1 MVWPSAFPFVYSN
14 LFSSLSV
21 SVLKFSQD
29 WRHVGDYGKNVTSF
43 FFPFMS
49 CFVVLRSASASLPSV
64 WESVYGLH
72 ESVYASA
79 CWILIAP
86 FDCGGLL
93 PQRPPTPAVVFLP
106 LPFPKTPISVLACL
120 LLQHLVHN
128 HPTSHFFFFPLWEEH
143 RTRVRRLPSSHLRG
157 LSHSQRETRPGVQT
171 HCQTHAQCLVSLLDL
186 HTSLSSS
193 LIHRHTAGLLES
205 LRWGSRGTPLS
216 LYRRFYWFLDLIPAA
231 RLFRDENTSTWTL
244 LDASQAPQTPLP
256 LSPFTPGL
264 KFLGAK
270 PDFSHR
276 AVLNSRNAP
285 LTGNFSRWYFLTL
298 IPDSSPFSRK

>member
-1 MVWPSAFPFVYSN
+1 
-14 LFSSLSV
+14 
-21 SVLKFSQD
+21 
-29 WRHVGDYGKNVTSF
+29 
-43 FFPFMS
+43 MS

-64 WESVYGLH
+64 WESCVWTPWECLC
-72 ESVYASA
+72 VCVLNPDRAV
-79 CWILIAP
+79 WLRRLVTTAP
-86 FDCGGLL
+86 THPRRGIFAPPL
-93 PQRPPTPAVVFLP
+93 PQNPHICSCVFAIAASCSQPP
-106 LPFPKTPISVLACL
+106 
-120 LLQHLVHN
+120 HL
-128 HPTSHFFFFPLWEEH
+128 SFFFFSFPLWEEH

-171 HCQTHAQCLVSLLDL
+171 HSQTHAQCLVSLLDL
-186 HTSLSSS
+186 HMSLSSS

-216 LYRRFYWFLDLIPAA
+216 LCRRFYWFLDLIPAA

-270 PDFSHR
+270 PDFSHKF
-276 AVLNSRNAP
+276 
-285 LTGNFSRWYFLTL
+285 T
-298 IPDSSPFSRK
+298 

>member
-1 MVWPSAFPFVYSN
+1 MLGIMA
-14 LFSSLSV
+14 
-21 SVLKFSQD
+21 KM
-29 WRHVGDYGKNVTSF
+29 RHLF
-43 FFPFMS
+43 FFFLS
-49 CFVVLRSASASLPSV
+49 CVA
-64 WESVYGLH
+64 
-72 ESVYASA
+72 
-79 CWILIAP
+79 
-86 FDCGGLL
+86 LL
-93 PQRPPTPAVVFLP
+93 FCAALQP
-106 LPFPKTPISVLACL
+106 PFPLFGSLCMDSMRVFMRLHAESWSRRLTAEACYHSAHPPPPWYFCPSPPPKPPYLFLRVCYCSILFTTTPPLI
-120 LLQHLVHN
+120 
-128 HPTSHFFFFPLWEEH
+128 FFPPFPLWEEH

-171 HCQTHAQCLVSLLDL
+171 HSQTHAQCLVSLLDL

-216 LYRRFYWFLDLIPAA
+216 LCRRFYWFLDLIPAA

-276 AVLNSRNAP
+276 AVWNSRNAP